1 MAKSKNTTMAL
12 LKKNQFRLV
21 LIAVIFLFVVAVLL
35 LIFFKGYMGAKEKY
49 ESIIADLRAENER
62 LSDPTALYELASKEV
77 TVSLIESEIKDI
89 GELATIEY
97 LYTDVGQF
105 EDSAKLFG
113 KEIPFAITTKSF
125 IAKWDGVIKA
135 GIKVDK
141 IDVDVNNADRKIE
154 ISLPKAEILSHEIH
168 NESIETLDEKNGLF
182 NPIKVDDVR
191 NFDATSKEH
200 MEQRAIENGL
210 LDKALDNSKEIIT
223 KLVYTDMVEKL
234 EYTITFEEIN
244 N

>member
-105 EDSAKLFG
+105 EDSAKL
-113 KEIPFAITTKSF
+113 
-125 IAKWDGVIKA
+125 
-135 GIKVDK
+135 
-141 IDVDVNNADRKIE
+141 
-154 ISLPKAEILSHEIH
+154 
-168 NESIETLDEKNGLF
+168 LF
-182 NPIKVDDVR
+182 
-191 NFDATSKEH
+191 H
-200 MEQRAIENGL
+200 
-210 LDKALDNSKEIIT
+210 
-223 KLVYTDMVEKL
+223 L
-234 EYTITFEEIN
+234 EAQE
-244 N
+244 